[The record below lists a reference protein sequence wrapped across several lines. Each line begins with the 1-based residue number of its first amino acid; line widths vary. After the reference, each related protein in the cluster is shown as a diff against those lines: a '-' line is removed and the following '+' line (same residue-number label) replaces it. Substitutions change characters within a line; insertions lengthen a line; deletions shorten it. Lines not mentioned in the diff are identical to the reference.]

1 MVEQRTTHVSVEL
14 MELLNKIHDK
24 VNEVGERI
32 ARIEAQDHADVFR
45 SIRRELEIERDHRI
59 KLQVELANLKTRFA
73 PIVASIAMIG
83 AACIDYFLSAFKH

>member
-24 VNEVGERI
+24 VNEVGERV

-59 KLQVELANLKTRFA
+59 KLQVEIANLRTRFA
-73 PIVASIAMIG
+73 PIVASIAMAG
-83 AACIDYFLSAFKH
+83 AAFVNYFMSTFRH